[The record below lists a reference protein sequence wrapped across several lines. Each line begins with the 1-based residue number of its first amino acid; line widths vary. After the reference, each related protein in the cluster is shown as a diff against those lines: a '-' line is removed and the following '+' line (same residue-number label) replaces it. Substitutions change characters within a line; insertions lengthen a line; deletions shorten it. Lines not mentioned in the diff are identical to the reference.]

1 MSGHIVLCP
10 NPYRDANLETTL
22 RAKTLLEANGET
34 VFVSPVFSQKQDV
47 QLPDWVDARPVE
59 EALSGAKLLVCF
71 GGDGTLLHT
80 ARAATR
86 EKTPLLGV
94 NLGSKGFLADLQPDM
109 LDRLVDAARGSYVP
123 EKRMMLDVEL
133 IRGGEVF
140 LRDTVLNDVALSGV
154 ANTLR
159 LQALGDGRVITEF
172 SGDGIICATP
182 TGSTAYSM
190 SAGGPLVEPTAEN
203 LILTPICAH
212 ALMARSFV
220 LAPERKVELRI
231 ADLCGKHAVLSLDGN
246 ATEMQHGDVVR
257 VARSEFETLLARVSG
272 KSFYDIAYEKL
283 GERA

>member
-1 MSGHIVLCP
+1 MSGHVVLCP

-22 RAKTLLEANGET
+22 RAKALLEANGET
-34 VFVSPVFSQKQDV
+34 VCVSPVFSQSRDV
-47 QLPDWVDARPVE
+47 CLPADVATVPVE
-59 EALSGAKLLVCF
+59 QALPGAKLLVCF

-94 NLGSKGFLADLQPDM
+94 NMGNKGFLADLQPDM
-109 LDRLVDAARGSYVP
+109 LDRLVDAARGNYVL
-123 EKRMMLDVEL
+123 EQRMMLDVEL
-133 IRGGEVF
+133 VREGEVY
-140 LRDTVLNDVALSGV
+140 LRDTVLNDVALNGI
-154 ANTLR
+154 ANTLH

-190 SAGGPLVEPTAEN
+190 SAGGPLVEPTAKN

-231 ADLCGKHAVLSLDGN
+231 ENLRGKRAVVSLDGN

-257 VARSEFETLLARVSG
+257 VAGSAFETHLARVSG

-283 GERA
+283 GDRT